1 MGLPLFAAV
10 ATVSG
15 LALCATRRLVPN
27 NGGDV
32 PQALELV
39 AVFGAL
45 AASYSVLLMILGTV
59 APRILYPGMSL
70 VLLGAA
76 LGTAFA
82 GIKGA
87 AFASVHLLHWG
98 LGLESDFRAS
108 WRHLL
113 NGVGELCGFVL
124 GGVVMVT
131 GIAAVGAR
139 YGALA
144 LFAVPVLLAAHP
156 LFDLVVM
163 PWVTRITRVS
173 HSIGAQDRFGER
185 LRDWAREAAGAA
197 GVRRA
202 RLVVVETGEVSAWAI
217 HVPFFRPTIMLSR
230 PLLEGFSEH
239 AIRAILAHEIAHVSS
254 NHVPRLTLISI
265 LGGTLFGL
273 TIPVLFGLDLPG
285 SLAIGSVLAGLVA
298 VPLLGLGPGW
308 FSKRFEFE
316 ADAMAASMVG
326 ADIMQKALL
335 ELAERTGGVDQESF
349 THPPICARVS
359 RLGLA
364 DD

>member
-1 MGLPLFAAV
+1 MSLLLAAV

-15 LALCATRRLVPN
+15 LALSATRRLVPN
-27 NGGDV
+27 SGGGV
-32 PQALELV
+32 PRIVELV

-45 AASYSVLLMILGTV
+45 AAPYSLILMLLIAVG
-59 APRILYPGMSL
+59 PRILYPDMPP

-76 LGTAFA
+76 LGMAFG

-87 AFASVHLLHWG
+87 ALASVHLLHWG
-98 LGLESDFRAS
+98 LGLESEWRLS
-108 WRHLL
+108 WRHVL
-113 NGVGELCGFVL
+113 NGAGELCGFVL

-139 YGALA
+139 YGPLA

-163 PWVTRITRVS
+163 PWVTRLTRVS
-173 HSIGAQDRFGER
+173 HPIGSQDRFGER
-185 LRDWAREAAGAA
+185 LQDWAREAAGTA

-202 RLVVVETGEVSAWAI
+202 RLVLVETGEVNAWAI
-217 HVPFFRPTIMLSR
+217 HMPFFRPTIMLSR
-230 PLLEGFSEH
+230 PLLEGFSEQ
-239 AIRAILAHEIAHVSS
+239 AIRAILAHEIAHITR

-273 TIPVLFGLDLPG
+273 TISTLFGLDLPG

-298 VPLLGLGPGW
+298 IPLLGMGPEW

-316 ADAMAASMVG
+316 ADAMAASVVG
-326 ADIMQKALL
+326 ADVMQNALL
-335 ELAERTGGVDQESF
+335 ELAQHTGGIDQESL
-349 THPPICARVS
+349 THPPICARVR
-359 RLGLA
+359 RLGSA